1 MLGEIKGSINE
12 KTLSSSNYRLNQ
24 INNNN
29 ANYDE
34 KNEIGI
40 FINNIVARWTKEIQ
54 EPTLDNITTFVKPG
68 ELLGIIG
75 SVGSGKVTS

>member
-1 MLGEIKGSINE
+1 MLGETRSIDK

-24 INNNN
+24 INNNI
-29 ANYDE
+29 NYDE